1 MPVDPSALSD
11 HVGTILGMQTVD
23 AGARAARDA
32 HGTWFV
38 LLALGAGVV
47 DAISLTTLGVFTAAV
62 TANMVL
68 VGIALGDSDVH
79 TAVRAALAFGGF
91 AAGVLVGERVLGGRG
106 QPQSRPSRLPAVLG
120 GIAAFQVAFLA
131 IWLTA
136 DGSPEGIE
144 LDVLA
149 TASGLAMGG
158 QTAATRGWS
167 TNLFTTYV
175 SGTLTVLLSELATAT
190 GSRTDRRRRVLVI
203 VAVVAGA
210 TLGAI
215 MLNHAR
221 DEAPGVPL
229 ALTLLVAAGAATP
242 MIGSRR
248 RRGT

>member
-1 MPVDPSALSD
+1 MRADDP
-11 HVGTILGMQTVD
+11 
-23 AGARAARDA
+23 GATAARGARDA
-32 HGTWFV
+32 WFV

-68 VGIALGDSDVH
+68 VGIALGDSDPH
-79 TAVRAALAFGGF
+79 TAVRAALAFAGF
-91 AAGVLVGERVLGGRG
+91 AAGVLLGERALGGRG

-120 GIAAFQVAFLA
+120 AIAGLQIAFLA

-136 DGSPEGIE
+136 DGSPDGFE

-149 TASGLAMGG
+149 TASGIAMGG

-190 GSRTDRRRRVLVI
+190 GSAADRRRRVLVI

-210 TLGAI
+210 TLGAV

-221 DEAPGVPL
+221 EGAPGIPL
-229 ALTLLVAAGAATP
+229 ALTLLVAAGAATSLIRAP
-242 MIGSRR
+242 R

>member
-1 MPVDPSALSD
+1 MHAD
-11 HVGTILGMQTVD
+11 D
-23 AGARAARDA
+23 AGATAGSEARDPL
-32 HGTWFV
+32 FV

-68 VGIALGDSDVH
+68 VGIALGDSDLH
-79 TAVRAALAFGGF
+79 TALRAALAFAGF
-91 AAGVLVGERVLGGRG
+91 AAGVLFGERVLGGKAR
-106 QPQSRPSRLPAVLG
+106 PQSRPSRLPAVLG
-120 GIAAFQVAFLA
+120 AVAALQIAFLA

-136 DGSPEGIE
+136 DGSPEGLE

-149 TASGLAMGG
+149 IASGLAMGG

-190 GSRTDRRRRVLVI
+190 GSSADRRRRVFVI

-210 TLGAI
+210 TVGAV

-221 DEAPGVPL
+221 EGAPGIPP
-229 ALTLLVAAGAATP
+229 ALTLLVAAGAAAP
-242 MIGSRR
+242 LIRAPRPPAS
-248 RRGT
+248 